1 MNVIL
6 FVAEPPMFTTTGPV
20 VAPAGTGAIM
30 VSIPQLVGVAV
41 TPLKVTVLVPC
52 DVPNKKPLIATLVPT
67 GPNAGESAEIDGE
80 TVNEKL
86 LLA

>member
-1 MNVIL
+1 MP
-6 FVAEPPMFTTTGPV
+6 FVAEPPMFTTIGPV

-30 VSIPQLVGVAV
+30 VSMPQVVGVAV
-41 TPLKVTVLVPC
+41 TPLKVIVLVPC
-52 DVPNKKPLIATLVPT
+52 DVPNKKPLITTLVPT
-67 GPNAGESAEIDGE
+67 GPNAGESPEIDGA